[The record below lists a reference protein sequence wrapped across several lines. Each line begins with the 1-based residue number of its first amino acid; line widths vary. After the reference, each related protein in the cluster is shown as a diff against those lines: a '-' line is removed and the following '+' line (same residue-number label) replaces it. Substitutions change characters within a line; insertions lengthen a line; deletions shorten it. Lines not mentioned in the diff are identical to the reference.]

1 MVIVDY
7 ISELKEKLDIA
18 IETLERNF
26 TKIRAGRANPAILN
40 VVKVE
45 YYGAPTPLKS
55 LANISLPEARQ
66 ILIRPF
72 DKSLLGNIEKAI
84 YESNLGLTPNNDGEN
99 IRLIIPPLTEERRKD
114 LTKQVKLLAEDGKI
128 AVRNIRRDFI
138 TKLKNEDL
146 PEDVEKREIEKLQKI
161 IDDYNKKIDDLLLAK
176 EKDLMS
182 V

>member
-1 MVIVDY
+1 MDY

>member
-146 PEDVEKREIEKLQKI
+146 PEDVEKEK
-161 IDDYNKKIDDLLLAK
+161 
-176 EKDLMS
+176 
-182 V
+182 